1 MSTEK
6 SLLEAQSQPS
16 CLGAVMPRCSTCKFW
31 NNSDSET
38 SWNKQHKDY
47 MDLPYKEYGSC
58 NSDGFSKHTFFGT
71 NYFGD
76 YTHKDFGCVFH
87 NEA

>member
-1 MSTEK
+1 MSEK
-6 SLLEAQSQPS
+6 TQKPQSNI
-16 CLGAVMPRCSTCKFW
+16 GAVMPRCSTCKFW

-38 SWNKQHKDY
+38 SWNRQHKDY
-47 MDLPYKEYGSC
+47 MDLPYKEYGACKSEQ
-58 NSDGFSKHTFFGT
+58 FSKHTFFDM

-76 YTHKDFGCVFH
+76 YTHKNFGCVFH

>member
-6 SLLEAQSQPS
+6 TSLEKGKQPS
-16 CLGAVMPRCSTCKFW
+16 CLGAVMPRCSTCQFW

-38 SWNKQHKDY
+38 SWNRQHKDC
-47 MDLPYKEYGSC
+47 MNFPYKEYGSC
-58 NSDGFSKHTFFGT
+58 KSDEFRKHIFFDM

-76 YTHKDFGCVFH
+76 YTHKNFGCVFH
-87 NEA
+87 NRA

>member
-1 MSTEK
+1 
-6 SLLEAQSQPS
+6 
-16 CLGAVMPRCSTCKFW
+16 
-31 NNSDSET
+31 
-38 SWNKQHKDY
+38 

-71 NYFGD
+71 NYFGN